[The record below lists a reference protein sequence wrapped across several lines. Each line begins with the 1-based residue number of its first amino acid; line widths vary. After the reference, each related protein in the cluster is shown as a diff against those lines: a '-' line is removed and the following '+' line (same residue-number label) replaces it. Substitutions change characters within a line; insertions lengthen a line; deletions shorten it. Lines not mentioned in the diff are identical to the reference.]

1 MNNIFILKKK
11 DNNLLFQEVISATES
26 ILTKVDNL
34 IKNTWINEIDKHG
47 LEFNKN
53 FITGISKIKDTT
65 RLFIVENESG
75 EFIAS
80 AALFLN
86 EKIDDCAPKHKINIL
101 LPFPNYSFALLA
113 VDKDYQGMGI
123 GNQLMKYICDFV
135 KTTNIK
141 SIHCFVSKNNR
152 KNVENHGF
160 VLLDR
165 SPTIFRNRP
174 GNFYPYILNL

>member
-1 MNNIFILKKK
+1 MKNVFFLKKK
-11 DNNLLFQEVISATES
+11 ENTLLLKDVVSATES
-26 ILTKVDNL
+26 ILTTVDKL
-34 IKNTWINEIDKHG
+34 IKDTWINEIYKHG

-86 EKIDDCAPKHKINIL
+86 EKIDDCAPKHKINML

-113 VDKDYQGMGI
+113 VDKNYQGMGI

-141 SIHCFVSKNNR
+141 SIYCFVSKNNR

-160 VLLDR
+160 VLLDEF
-165 SPTIFRNRP
+165 PTIFRNRP
-174 GNFYPYILNL
+174 GDFYPYILNL